1 MSDTTGIRILCVD
14 DEPRVL
20 DGMRRT
26 LGMDFEVMTAE
37 SGAQALAL
45 LIRRERFA
53 LTISDM
59 RMPGMDGAAYLE
71 RASQLAPDMVRILLT
86 GQADM
91 QAATRAINYGK
102 IFRFLTKPCEPD
114 ALRRAV
120 DDALEQHRLLSSEK
134 ELLQKTLYGCVKVLT
149 ELLSLI
155 NPIAFTRACRINRL
169 AQHVS
174 KELNLADAWQL
185 DLAVMLAHL
194 GYVGMA
200 PELLERAYSG
210 QPLSASDSALLG
222 SAPRTATG
230 MLAGIPRLEVVLGII
245 ERLAEA
251 PPALVD
257 VDRHQR
263 EGRLLWAAH
272 IVLAAERAD
281 QLSHT
286 QPVARVVAEML
297 SAEGKFD
304 PRVIELLGQVEF
316 ASAEN
321 RQQLKLSASELKMG
335 MFLVEDAR
343 SKAGMVMARGGQEI
357 TPTVAVLL
365 RRMAERNNLNEPLT
379 VSVKV

>member
-20 DGMRRT
+20 DGMKRT

-169 AQHVS
+169 VQHVC
-174 KELNLADAWQL
+174 KELNLTDAWQL

-200 PELLERAYSG
+200 PELLERAYGG
-210 QPLSASDSALLG
+210 QPLSAADAALLG

-245 ERLAEA
+245 ERFAEP
-251 PPALVD
+251 PPALVE

-263 EGRLLWAAH
+263 DGRLLWAAH

-281 QLSHT
+281 QLSHA

-297 SAEGKFD
+297 TAEAKFD

-316 ASAEN
+316 QSAEN
-321 RQQLKLSASELKMG
+321 RQQLKLSANELKMG

>member
-1 MSDTTGIRILCVD
+1 MNDTTGIRILCVD

-26 LGMDFEVMTAE
+26 LGMDFEVVTAE

-155 NPIAFTRACRINRL
+155 NPTAFTRACRINRL
-169 AQHVS
+169 VQHVC
-174 KELNLADAWQL
+174 KELNLTDAWQL

-210 QPLSASDSALLG
+210 QPLSAADTALLG

-245 ERLAEA
+245 ERLAE
-251 PPALVD
+251 PPAALVD

-263 EGRLLWAAH
+263 EGRLLWAVH
-272 IVLAAERAD
+272 VVLAAERAD
-281 QLSHT
+281 QLSFA

-297 SAEGKFD
+297 AAEAKFD

-316 ASAEN
+316 HSAEN
-321 RQQLKLSASELKMG
+321 RQLLKLSANELKMG